1 VSILAKVAIDKRP
14 WVFILFWKSRPVADD
29 ISFTKRRKTM
39 LYFVKENTIHKFPVP
54 KRCTAVREK
63 EQLRDTIPHDVVE
76 CPYCMRS
83 WPGDKE

>member
-1 VSILAKVAIDKRP
+1 MI
-14 WVFILFWKSRPVADD
+14 
-29 ISFTKRRKTM
+29 M

-63 EQLRDTIPHDVVE
+63 EQLRDTIPHGIEE
-76 CPYCMRS
+76 CPYCMRI